1 MARIPI
7 MPVKVGRTG
16 WYKSRRA
23 TPSDGACGVGTYP
36 CLHPGI
42 DLGAPRGTPVYAPEA
57 GTIYKATAGTAPF
70 GGYGPWVVLLH
81 GNSGIYHLLAHL
93 DASTASQG
101 VTGTRVAEGQQIGT
115 VSSANHTHWETRKK
129 PVPDFAAG
137 ETNLINNIDP
147 AVWFKQQNTA
157 SGGHWAVIG
166 LLTAGAFVLW
176 HVQSKPGV

>member
-1 MARIPI
+1 MAIIPI

-57 GTIYKATAGTAPF
+57 GVIYKATAGTPPF
-70 GGYGPWVVLLH
+70 GGYGPWVVLLQ
-81 GNSGIYHLLAHL
+81 GASGIFHLFAHL
-93 DASTASQG
+93 DAATAAQG
-101 VTGTRVAEGQQIGT
+101 QAGMQVREGQQIGT

-129 PVPDFAAG
+129 PVPNFAAG
-137 ETNLINNIDP
+137 ETNFDNNIDP
-147 AVWFKQQNTA
+147 TAWFAQQNST
-157 SGGHWAVIG
+157 SGGHWAAIG
-166 LLTAGAFVLW
+166 LLCAGAFLLW
-176 HVQSKPGV
+176 QVQPKHGV